1 MTREEIARN
10 LFTEGYN
17 CAQAAFGAYAE
28 QLGLD
33 RETAMRLASS
43 FGGGMGKMREVCG
56 AVSGALLAYGM
67 LKGYSDPKD
76 HIAKSEHY
84 EKTQKFM
91 KLFQQENG
99 SYICRELLNGCAS
112 DHDHRPEE
120 RSVAYYKKRPC
131 VDCVGSA
138 VRLLDALLSE
148 N

>member
-17 CAQAAFGAYAE
+17 CAQATFGAYAD

-33 RETAMRLASS
+33 KETAMRLASS

-56 AVSGALLAYGM
+56 AVTGALLAYGM

-76 HIAKSEHY
+76 LTAKSEHY
-84 EKTQKFM
+84 RMIQNFM
-91 KLFQQENG
+91 KSFQEENG
-99 SYICRELLNGCAS
+99 SYLCRDLLNGCAS
-112 DHDHRPEE
+112 DHDHRPEA
-120 RSVAYYKKRPC
+120 RSEAYYRKRPC

-138 VRLLDALLSE
+138 VRLLDAMLTE